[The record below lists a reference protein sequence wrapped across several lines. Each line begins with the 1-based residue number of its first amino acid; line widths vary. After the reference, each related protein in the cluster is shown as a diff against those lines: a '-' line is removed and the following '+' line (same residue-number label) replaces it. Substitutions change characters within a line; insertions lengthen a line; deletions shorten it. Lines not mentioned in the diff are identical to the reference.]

1 MRAIS
6 YRRILGRVLPRR
18 CALCGTRIT
27 EHALCEGC
35 LDDLPVIASPRC
47 VVCAAPS
54 PGGSICGSCLKS
66 PPRFDETRV
75 GSRYAFPVDSL
86 VRSLKYRGALAEA
99 GALAEVLARA
109 LWGSPRP
116 DLVVPV
122 PLSPARER
130 ERGFNQALEIARCLP
145 SPWLDTVED
154 GVIARTRETPPQ
166 AALPLAERA
175 TNVRGG
181 FEARREL
188 SGLTVAVV
196 DDVMTSGATLDAVA
210 DALKRAGAR
219 RVVNWV
225 VARTPAPG
233 E

>member
-1 MRAIS
+1 M
-6 YRRILGRVLPRR
+6 LPRR
-18 CALCGTRIT
+18 CVLCGARIA

-35 LDDLPVIASPRC
+35 LADLPLVASPRC
-47 VVCAAPS
+47 SVCAAPS
-54 PGGSICGSCLKS
+54 PGGSICGACLKS
-66 PPRFDETRV
+66 PPRFDETQV
-75 GSRYAFPVDSL
+75 GSRYAFPVDTL

-99 GALAEVLARA
+99 GALADVLARA
-109 LWGSPRP
+109 LWNCTKP

-130 ERGFNQALEIARCLP
+130 ERGFNQSLEIARCLP
-145 SPWLDTVED
+145 SPWVDGIVE
-154 GVIARTRETPPQ
+154 GVIVRTRDTPPQ
-166 AALPLAERA
+166 AALPLSARA
-175 TNVRGG
+175 TNVRRG
-181 FEARREL
+181 FEARRDL
-188 SGLTVAVV
+188 SGLTVAVI